1 MWIRKQGCRKR
12 REAAEGHIESSKERE
27 TFQVDGKGLKSEKYE
42 GGVTSVLVEKDTS
55 ARVRGVMGMVVPA
68 IDFDVITAIIRI
80 LLKTKAPYQNVCRR

>member
-1 MWIRKQGCRKR
+1 M
-12 REAAEGHIESSKERE
+12 
-27 TFQVDGKGLKSEKYE
+27 DGKGLKIEKYE
-42 GGVTSVLVEKDTS
+42 GGVTSVLVEKDTR